1 MTSNA
6 AISSGIRR
14 AAATARGRTQ
24 AMPRA
29 WRSIRGRD
37 IAALLAGSVLLIFA
51 MWLRHHGTGVLDDP
65 WASIGQVTA
74 LAGTWAALAGVLF
87 ASRAPWLDQVVGT
100 DRLRVIHR
108 WTGFASVWLLAIHGA
123 TSLFAFAGDSILAMP
138 GEVLSLVLTV
148 PGMLGAIVSMAL
160 FGLVA
165 FTSIRAARRRLSYES
180 WHGIH
185 LYVYLAVAFG
195 FLHQLTIGTDFAG
208 DPLARVVWIAIYV
221 VAFAPLIAYRVVEPV
236 VRSLRHAYRV
246 ERVED
251 EGPGVF
257 SLYVGGRDLD
267 RLPVRSGQYFVIRVL
282 GRGWWRGHPYS
293 LSAAPDGRNLRFTIK
308 AFGEGSFSYRE
319 LRPGT
324 RLLLEGPY
332 GVLHGGRRSRPRLLF
347 IAGGIGITP
356 VRALVQSLPYRPGE
370 ADLVYRAPT
379 ADDLVLRAEI
389 DALSARRGLGVH
401 YVTGRR
407 GSRGVGPDPFGPAA
421 LAALAPDIAWR
432 DVYVCGP
439 TKMMAHVVASLRE
452 LGLASSQI
460 HLERFD

>member
-1 MTSNA
+1 
-6 AISSGIRR
+6 
-14 AAATARGRTQ
+14 
-24 AMPRA
+24 MPRT
-29 WRSIRGRD
+29 WRAVRGRD
-37 IAALLAGSVLLIFA
+37 VAALLAGSGVLVLG
-51 MWLRHHGTGVLDDP
+51 MWLRHHGAGIFDDP
-65 WASIGQVTA
+65 WASVGQVSA

-108 WTGFASVWLLAIHGA
+108 WTGFASVWLLAIHGGA
-123 TSLFAFAGDSILAMP
+123 SLFAFAGDSLTGMP
-138 GEVLSLVLTV
+138 DELVRLLVTV
-148 PGMLGAIVSMAL
+148 PGMLGALVSMGL

-165 FTSIRAARRRLSYES
+165 VTSIRAARRRLSYES

-195 FLHQLTIGTDFAG
+195 FLHQLTLGTDFVG
-208 DPLARVVWIAIYV
+208 DPLARIVWIGIYAA
-221 VAFAPLIAYRVVEPV
+221 AFGPLVAYRVVEPI
-236 VRSLRHAYRV
+236 VRSVRHAYRV
-246 ERVED
+246 EGVAD

-257 SLYVGGRDLD
+257 SLYVGGRDLGQ
-267 RLPVRSGQYFVIRVL
+267 LPVRSGQYFVIRAL

-293 LSAAPDGRNLRFTIK
+293 LSAAPDGRTLRFTIK
-308 AFGEGSFSYRE
+308 EFGEGSSFYRE

-332 GVLHGGRRSRPRLLF
+332 GVLHGGKRSQPRLLF

-356 VRALVQSLPYRPGE
+356 LRALVQSLPYRPGD
-370 ADLVYRAPT
+370 ADLVYRTPSANE
-379 ADDLVLRAEI
+379 LVLRAEL
-389 DALSARRGLGVH
+389 DALGAHRGLRVH

-407 GSRGVGPDPFGPAA
+407 GSRGVGADPFGPES

-439 TKMMAHVVASLRE
+439 ARLMDRVAASLRT
-452 LGLASSQI
+452 LGVPDAQV
-460 HLERFD
+460 HLERFA